1 MPNPENLKPFLK
13 GNPGGPGRPKG
24 LQNSKTR
31 LLRLLEIVQKIEN
44 PMTGEIEDFSI
55 MEQMDMAQV
64 IKALKGDKDAYK
76 EILDRLEGKSVN
88 TNLNE
93 HKGGIDIKQITGMN
107 IKAE

>member
-1 MPNPENLKPFLK
+1 MNREDNLKQFQK

-44 PMTGEIEDFSI
+44 PMTGEIEDYSI

-76 EILDRLEGKSVN
+76 EILDRLEGKAVN

-107 IKAE
+107 IKPE